1 MILQFH
7 QKEYSQM
14 RFDPT
19 RVPEGTDVLKF
30 YKDLGRIKEF
40 RANPGESLDNNKV
53 MQYIMLMYDMHSPY
67 RMKYNDV
74 LKRKIEVAHDCQF
87 EVQAG
92 GVFESVVEDFLKG
105 KNAIVNKKIV
115 QYVILHRS
123 YKFAYQISMETA
135 YFNLMLEIQSGE
147 TKNIS
152 KLSDMRDELES
163 NLTEMLNQDTNYFL
177 RDEILKYMEEDRLQL
192 RPEDIA
198 KKLQNGEPPITLKK
212 KQ

>member
-198 KKLQNGEPPITLKK
+198 KKLQNGESPITLKK